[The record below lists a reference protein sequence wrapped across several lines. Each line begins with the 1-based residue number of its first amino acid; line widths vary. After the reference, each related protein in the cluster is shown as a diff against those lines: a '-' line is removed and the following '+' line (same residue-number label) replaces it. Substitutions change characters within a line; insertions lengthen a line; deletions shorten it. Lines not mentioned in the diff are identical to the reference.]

1 MISSLLISHTSHLR
15 THASVFVIILQT
27 KTHMEKMILHL
38 PHELIVQILL
48 RLPVKSLIRFKCV
61 CKSWFSLISHNPHFA
76 NSHFEIT
83 AATHTRRILFTSTSE
98 LQTLSIDLEASL
110 NVGCASLNHLT
121 FMPLSYLYIRIN
133 VSCRGFIFLH
143 RSSEICLWNPSTG
156 VHKQI
161 PLSPIDSNL
170 DAKYFCYLYGFG
182 HDPSTDDYLVVLMS
196 YDTALANISSH
207 LEFFSLRANAWKEI
221 EGTHFPYMNASDD
234 PRVGSL
240 FNGAIHWLAFRHDL
254 PMNNVIVAFDLMER
268 KLLELSLPDDFY
280 YEPTFC
286 DLWVFREF
294 LSICVMGDD
303 TVEIWVMKEYKVRSS
318 WTKTLVLSC
327 SSIPIHYFSPICCTK
342 RGDIIGTDGGSGLV
356 KYDGKGHLLEH
367 RSYCNNPR
375 GSQVVM
381 YTESLLSFPSDNGQS

>member
-1 MISSLLISHTSHLR
+1 MISSLLIRHTSHLR
-15 THASVFVIILQT
+15 THALVSVI
-27 KTHMEKMILHL
+27 MEKMILHL

-61 CKSWFSLISHNPHFA
+61 CKSWFSLISHDPHFA
-76 NSHFEIT
+76 NSHFQIT
-83 AATHTRRILFTSTSE
+83 ASTHTRRILFISTSE
-98 LQTLSIDLEASL
+98 LEILSIDLEASL
-110 NVGCASLNHLT
+110 NVEAASLNHLT
-121 FMPLSYLYIRIN
+121 FVPQSYLCIHIN
-133 VSCRGFIFLH
+133 ASCRGFIFLP
-143 RSSEICLWNPSTG
+143 RSSDIYLWNPSTG

-170 DAKYFCYLYGFG
+170 DGIYFCYLYGFG
-182 HDPSTDDYLVVLMS
+182 YDPSTDDYLVVFIS
-196 YDTALANISSH
+196 YDTTLANISSH

-234 PRVGSL
+234 PRLGSL
-240 FNGAIHWLAFRHDL
+240 FNGAIHWLAYRHDL
-254 PMNNVIVAFDLMER
+254 PMNVIVAFDLMER
-268 KLLELSLPDDFY
+268 KLLDLSLPDDFY
-280 YEPTFC
+280 HEPTDC

-294 LSICVMGDD
+294 LSICAMGDD